1 MVLRSSSMLAAALAL
16 AACGSD
22 ADTAERAPEAA
33 ASAEAAAPIEV
44 AGPQRHI
51 FAFGDSLFAGYGI
64 GLENSYPADLE
75 RALRERGIN
84 ARVTNAA
91 VSGET
96 SAAGAKRLAFALD
109 NQPVKPDLVLLEL
122 GGNDML
128 RGLSPAETRANF
140 QSMLAELKQRN
151 TPVVLMGMRSPP
163 NYGPEYQQ
171 AFDALYPELAKQ
183 YGATLIPFWLET
195 IYQDPSLFQD
205 DRIHPTNEGIDKL
218 VDATIE
224 EVEAAIPPAN

>member
-22 ADTAERAPEAA
+22 ADTAERAPEIAA
-33 ASAEAAAPIEV
+33 RADVAVPTEV
-44 AGPQRHI
+44 AGPERHI

-140 QSMLAELKQRN
+140 ESMLAELKGRN
-151 TPVVLMGMRSPP
+151 IPVVLMGMRSPP

-218 VDATIE
+218 VAATVE
-224 EVEAAIPPAN
+224 EVEAAIPPAG

>member
-1 MVLRSSSMLAAALAL
+1 MLAAALAL

-44 AGPQRHI
+44 AGPERHI

-140 QSMLAELKQRN
+140 ESMLAELKQRN
-151 TPVVLMGMRSPP
+151 IPVVLMGMRSPP

-183 YGATLIPFWLET
+183 YGATLIPFWLEM

-218 VDATIE
+218 VAATVE
-224 EVEAAIPPAN
+224 EVEAAIPPAD

>member
-44 AGPQRHI
+44 AGPERHI

-140 QSMLAELKQRN
+140 ESMLAELKQRN
-151 TPVVLMGMRSPP
+151 IPVVLMGMRSPP

-183 YGATLIPFWLET
+183 YGATLIPFWLEM

-218 VDATIE
+218 VAATVE
-224 EVEAAIPPAN
+224 EVEAAIPPAD

>member
-1 MVLRSSSMLAAALAL
+1 MVLRSSSMLAATLAL
-16 AACGSD
+16 VACGSD

-33 ASAEAAAPIEV
+33 ASAEVAAPIEV
-44 AGPQRHI
+44 AGPERHI

-140 QSMLAELKQRN
+140 ESMLAELKQRN
-151 TPVVLMGMRSPP
+151 IPVVLMGMRSPP

-195 IYQDPSLFQD
+195 IYQDHSLFQD

-218 VDATIE
+218 VAATVE
-224 EVEAAIPPAN
+224 EVEAAIPPTD